1 MVHWIYLSGIKTF
14 GPTRYSRTSWYP
26 LDLYAAGLHVDVVEN
41 GNNDL
46 DENISPAGQ
55 GGSQGQHRVN
65 SGRRQQAYQS
75 LRVLTRLW
83 TCALREH

>member
-26 LDLYAAGLHVDVVEN
+26 LDLYAAGLHVDVVKN

-46 DENISPAGQ
+46 DENISPATTRDRGEVRGSIESIQ
-55 GGSQGQHRVN
+55 GGSRHTKAFG
-65 SGRRQQAYQS
+65 S
-75 LRVLTRLW
+75 
-83 TCALREH
+83 